1 MSERILTVEERAA
14 YCAALADDWS
24 GDADAD
30 GKEADEFTWSEV
42 WSVFTEGGHVLLL
55 CLPLFF
61 SGVTVSISPYSGFQ
75 GAHDLAIQLYGL
87 ANFTPTTVGALGYS
101 ATRTQLLTVS
111 PSLRTFNDV
120 RINHFNFID
129 QVPPYACSFVIS
141 IVCSYLCDKYKQRG
155 AMAIGTSILSAI
167 GYAIFLGELVGVR

>member
-1 MSERILTVEERAA
+1 MSERILTVEERTA

-75 GAHDLAIQLYGL
+75 SAHDLANPVVRSSEFHSY
-87 ANFTPTTVGALGYS
+87 YRRR
-101 ATRTQLLTVS
+101 TRVQRHKDTAFD
-111 PSLRTFNDV
+111 RK
-120 RINHFNFID
+120 
-129 QVPPYACSFVIS
+129 S
-141 IVCSYLCDKYKQRG
+141 IFENLQ
-155 AMAIGTSILSAI
+155 
-167 GYAIFLGELVGVR
+167 